1 MAARQN
7 HNVANLN
14 IRISP
19 TIKELLEKRAKKLG
33 ISASEYVRMLIMED
47 ARHLVDERRRGG
59 FSPPAPL
66 AGLSR

>member
-7 HNVANLN
+7 HNANLN

-47 ARHLVDERRRGG
+47 ARHLVDERRD
-59 FSPPAPL
+59 AE
-66 AGLSR
+66 

>member
-47 ARHLVDERRRGG
+47 ARHLVDERRE
-59 FSPPAPL
+59 AD
-66 AGLSR
+66 

>member
-33 ISASEYVRMLIMED
+33 LSASEYVRMLIMED
-47 ARHLVDERRRGG
+47 TRHLVDERRE
-59 FSPPAPL
+59 AE
-66 AGLSR
+66 